1 MKRFKYVFY
10 RYSQRKVDEYSSFE
24 DALHDYVFDFDHCV
38 AYGIGIYDQEANILH
53 LPSYFDKKQQ
63 KWAIEEVKKLGYK
76 VRNIQIF
83 EL

>member
-1 MKRFKYVFY
+1 MCFIDI
-10 RYSQRKVDEYSSFE
+10 RKEKADEYSSLE
-24 DALHDYVFDFDHCV
+24 DALYDYVFDFDHCV

-63 KWAIEEVKKLGYK
+63 KWAIEEVKRLRYK